1 MGLENL
7 KSVWSNISLN
17 TNDLNNKYPQ
27 DKSGLHAPPHMD
39 VADPIAKFSNQHPTE
54 HTALDIDIIEPFIP
68 QSILDATTYVW
79 DSVLNEPLDLTGT
92 ISPFETP
99 LLSESL

>member
-27 DKSGLHAPPHMD
+27 DKSGLHAPPHS
-39 VADPIAKFSNQHPTE
+39 PHSSSTE
-54 HTALDIDIIEPFIP
+54 LPLATPS
-68 QSILDATTYVW
+68 QS
-79 DSVLNEPLDLTGT
+79 
-92 ISPFETP
+92 
-99 LLSESL
+99 